1 MSENMNR
8 SLQDDD
14 QQVSTGRRLAR
25 EVVIQLLYEDD
36 LNPSRMAEDPQEYVR
51 QRLHHEPAGL
61 AEFAL
66 QLILGVRQ
74 HRDQLDAIIL
84 ESAENWT
91 IARMAPTD
99 RNTIRLGA
107 YEITQSE
114 TPGEVVIHEAVEL
127 AKRFGT
133 KDSGGFVNGVLDKIL
148 HANA

>member
-1 MSENMNR
+1 MSENINR
-8 SLQDDD
+8 SPQDDN

-51 QRLHHEPAGL
+51 KRLHHEPVGL

-74 HRDQLDAIIL
+74 NRDQLDAIIL

-148 HANA
+148 HAHA

>member
-1 MSENMNR
+1 M
-8 SLQDDD
+8 
-14 QQVSTGRRLAR
+14 
-25 EVVIQLLYEDD
+25 
-36 LNPSRMAEDPQEYVR
+36 
-51 QRLHHEPAGL
+51 
-61 AEFAL
+61 
-66 QLILGVRQ
+66 RQ

-107 YEITQSE
+107 YEITQSD

-133 KDSGGFVNGVLDKIL
+133 KDSGGFVNGVLDRIL
-148 HANA
+148 HALG